1 MKKNI
6 LVWIILFLVATLSCA
21 PTNSSRHREGSNV
34 GQETTL
40 TIQDEQRLTR
50 EALPKM
56 LKDYPAAKNQD
67 LQKYISDLGMKIV
80 RANKLE
86 GNPYHYTFTV
96 VDVVDV
102 NAFAMPAGT
111 VFVTAP
117 LIALADNEAELAG
130 VVAHE
135 IGHVVARHAAERM
148 DAMEKLSHVQVDLVI
163 VDLNMPN
170 MDGIEFVKNL
180 RDNYYYMDTP
190 VIMLTT
196 TKDDKLK
203 KDAFDAGVNM
213 FLNKPVQPNF
223 LLYKV
228 ESLLQDEEE
237 ING

>member
-1 MKKNI
+1 MKTILIVDDSATIRKLLAYILKRKNY
-6 LVWIILFLVATLSCA
+6 V
-21 PTNSSRHREGSNV
+21 
-34 GQETTL
+34 
-40 TIQDEQRLTR
+40 
-50 EALPKM
+50 
-56 LKDYPAAKNQD
+56 
-67 LQKYISDLGMKIV
+67 
-80 RANKLE
+80 
-86 GNPYHYTFTV
+86 
-96 VDVVDV
+96 
-102 NAFAMPAGT
+102 
-111 VFVTAP
+111 
-117 LIALADNEAELAG
+117 IAEAEDG
-130 VVAHE
+130 
-135 IGHVVARHAAERM
+135 I

-203 KDAFDAGVNM
+203 KEALDAGVNL

-237 ING
+237 YHG

>member
-1 MKKNI
+1 MKTILIVDDSATIRKLLAYILKRKNY
-6 LVWIILFLVATLSCA
+6 V
-21 PTNSSRHREGSNV
+21 
-34 GQETTL
+34 
-40 TIQDEQRLTR
+40 
-50 EALPKM
+50 
-56 LKDYPAAKNQD
+56 
-67 LQKYISDLGMKIV
+67 
-80 RANKLE
+80 
-86 GNPYHYTFTV
+86 
-96 VDVVDV
+96 
-102 NAFAMPAGT
+102 
-111 VFVTAP
+111 
-117 LIALADNEAELAG
+117 IAEAEDG
-130 VVAHE
+130 
-135 IGHVVARHAAERM
+135 I

-228 ESLLQDEEE
+228 ESLLQGEEE
-237 ING
+237 YNG

>member
-1 MKKNI
+1 MKTILIVDDSATIRKLLAYILKRKNY
-6 LVWIILFLVATLSCA
+6 V
-21 PTNSSRHREGSNV
+21 
-34 GQETTL
+34 
-40 TIQDEQRLTR
+40 
-50 EALPKM
+50 
-56 LKDYPAAKNQD
+56 
-67 LQKYISDLGMKIV
+67 
-80 RANKLE
+80 
-86 GNPYHYTFTV
+86 
-96 VDVVDV
+96 
-102 NAFAMPAGT
+102 
-111 VFVTAP
+111 
-117 LIALADNEAELAG
+117 IAEAEDG
-130 VVAHE
+130 
-135 IGHVVARHAAERM
+135 M